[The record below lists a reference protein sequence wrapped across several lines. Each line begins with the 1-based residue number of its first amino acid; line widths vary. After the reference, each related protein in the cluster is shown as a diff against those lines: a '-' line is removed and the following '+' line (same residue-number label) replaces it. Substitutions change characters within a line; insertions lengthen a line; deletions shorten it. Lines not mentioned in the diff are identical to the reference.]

1 MSANLCSVRI
11 SIIFG
16 YRDVLQSD
24 GNQYSYLQ
32 NTHLQNKVSYTRSK
46 ICVTGKKNLAIK
58 KKITHLLLL
67 FHHAC
72 CFMKKGNSFYYEI
85 PAFLGS
91 EKKLVIN

>member
-32 NTHLQNKVSYTRSK
+32 NAHLQNKVSYTRSK

-58 KKITHLLLL
+58 KKSHIY
-67 FHHAC
+67 
-72 CFMKKGNSFYYEI
+72 CFFFTMHVALRKKETAFIMKYQ
-85 PAFLGS
+85 PFLV
-91 EKKLVIN
+91 LRRNW